1 MITREIAEMLVKETS
16 KVMNLNINIMD
27 EEGVII
33 ATGDPSRLN
42 SIHEGALEVVK
53 TGQLLEITS
62 DNQRQLR
69 GTQQGINLPIHFHDE
84 VVGVIGITGEPSII
98 GDRGGLVK
106 MMAELLIKQA
116 FMASQAEWRQR
127 TKEMIIEELL
137 KEIPNTINI
146 ERWQSLLHKKLTG
159 PFVISLIEIVDYSFS
174 NHLIIKNTEEVIGKG
189 KVLAG
194 FVHVNKLLLILSEVS
209 HEEAKRKLSNLFKEF
224 EKMKVQVRLA
234 YSSLLQNLLSV
245 NQGYYECEIALAI
258 SKSNNEIISYL
269 DIEPEALIHQIN
281 PEVAE
286 PFCKRILQGEGDL
299 NHYIDTLQAFFDSNF
314 NIKEAAKK
322 LYIHRNTLIYRLNK
336 IKTESGYDPQNF
348 KDAFALQIAIW
359 LRNRASS
366 LPKVGGK
373 IKPAKNNK

>member
-16 KVMNLNINIMD
+16 KVLNLNINIMN

-62 DNQRQLR
+62 ENQGQLR
-69 GTQQGINLPIHFHDE
+69 GTQQGINLPIHFHDG
-84 VVGVIGITGEPSII
+84 VVGVIGITGEPRMI

-116 FMASQAEWRQR
+116 YMASQTEWRQR
-127 TKEMIIEELL
+127 TKERIIEELL
-137 KEIPNTINI
+137 KEEPNTSNI
-146 ERWQSLLHKKLTG
+146 ERWLSLLQMKLKG

-174 NHLIIKNTEEVIGKG
+174 SHSLIKNTEEVIGKG

-209 HEEAKRKLSNLFKEF
+209 HEEAKRKLKNLHKEF
-224 EKMKVQVRLA
+224 ERMKVYARLA
-234 YSSLLQNLLSV
+234 YSSHIDHLRII
-245 NQGYYECEIALAI
+245 NQGYCECEIALAI
-258 SKSNNEIISYL
+258 SKSEHKVISYL
-269 DIEPEALIHQIN
+269 DIEPEALVHQIN
-281 PEVAE
+281 PKLAE

-299 NHYIDTLQAFFDSNF
+299 NNHLDTLQAFFDSNF

-348 KDAFALQIAIW
+348 KDAFALQMAIW
-359 LRNRASS
+359 LNKRASS
-366 LPKVGGK
+366 P
-373 IKPAKNNK
+373 PN